1 MGGPA
6 KAPYSNSTRPTVS
19 CRVKWPLFERVN
31 LCDRQ
36 IVVLWRRKKKYMQHS
51 GAQGPLLDG
60 RVPVICTGS
69 LYPFLS
75 ASHTLSR
82 LQFEVYLYRFSDV
95 RYPNIF
101 QEHVATTR
109 GKELQSL
116 GIFQSRQNSE
126 RVSYL
131 SLVVGF
137 ISALQSGRLTF
148 IFPAGARDFYLLQ
161 NFQGDSGAPLS
172 LLLREYHYSFLEV
185 KRSGSDV
192 DHSPLPGTEVKNK
205 WSCTSYMVSW
215 SEQEPP

>member
-6 KAPYSNSTRPTVS
+6 NSTRPTVS
-19 CRVKWPLFERVN
+19 CSEKWPLFERVN

-36 IVVLWRRKKKYMQHS
+36 IVVLRRRKKKMQHR

-60 RVPVICTGS
+60 RVPVICTGF
-69 LYPFLS
+69 LYRFLS

-95 RYPNIF
+95 HYPNIF

-109 GKELQSL
+109 EKELKSL
-116 GIFQSRQNSE
+116 GIFQSRLNSE

-137 ISALQSGRLTF
+137 ISALQSGRLTL

-161 NFQGDSGAPLS
+161 NFQGVSGAPLS
-172 LLLREYHYSFLEV
+172 LLFRGYRYSFPEV

-192 DHSPLPGTEVKNK
+192 DHSPLPGAEVKNK

-215 SEQEPP
+215 SE